1 LQLVFLSSGTIIQPD
16 VFSIHY
22 DPNLWGPEDPNLF
35 IPERHEVKRHP
46 LAWMPFGIGPRNC
59 AGMRLALMEMK
70 MCLIR
75 LLREYRILPGEK
87 LEDGFQTN
95 EINVIQPNAV
105 FVKVKKQTFSK

>member
-1 LQLVFLSSGTIIQPD
+1 
-16 VFSIHY
+16 
-22 DPNLWGPEDPNLF
+22 
-35 IPERHEVKRHP
+35 
-46 LAWMPFGIGPRNC
+46 
-59 AGMRLALMEMK
+59 MRLALMEMK